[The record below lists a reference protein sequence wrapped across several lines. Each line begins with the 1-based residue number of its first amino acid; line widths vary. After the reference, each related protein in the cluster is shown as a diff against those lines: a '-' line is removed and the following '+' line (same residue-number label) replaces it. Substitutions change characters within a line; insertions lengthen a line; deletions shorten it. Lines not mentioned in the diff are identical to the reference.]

1 MKGNRFRNFS
11 IFIGLTIITIGIY
24 PLYFGITRSFEVVEL
39 LTDINENLKE
49 FDYRV
54 NCPAEPK

>member
-49 FDYRV
+49 IYWRIDRS
-54 NCPAEPK
+54 AETK